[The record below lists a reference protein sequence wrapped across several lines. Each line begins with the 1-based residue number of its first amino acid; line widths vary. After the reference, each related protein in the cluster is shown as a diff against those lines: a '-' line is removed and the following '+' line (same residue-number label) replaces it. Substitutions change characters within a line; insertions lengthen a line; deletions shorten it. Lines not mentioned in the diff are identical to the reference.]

1 MTYPVEIS
9 DGKSVILNDGLT
21 YVPVVGSFVV
31 VNDIRYRVKRVTQ
44 VIKKNPMAQVGYS
57 QVQSLFKVR
66 VRKAWFQ
73 NENESQLQRGHD
85 RSGRDSLAL
94 ETVGV

>member
-9 DGKSVILNDGLT
+9 DGKSIILNDGLT
-21 YVPVVGSFVV
+21 YVPVVGSYLV
-31 VNDIRYRVKRVTQ
+31 VNDIRYEVKRVTQ
-44 VIKKNPMAQVGYS
+44 VVKQNPMAQVGYS

-66 VRKAWFQ
+66 VRKTWFQ
-73 NENESQLQRGHD
+73 NENGSRLQGGNN
-85 RSGRDSLAL
+85 RSGRDSLTL